1 MRTYK
6 QTWPFWAALATLSV
20 LAVPSLM
27 LAAVVE

>member
-6 QTWPFWAALATLSV
+6 QTWPFLAALATMSV

-27 LAAVVE
+27 LAAVVK